1 MAADVINLRWWLLYK
16 VEQKIIIMAK
26 KYDYEKMLSDFN
38 SEFEY
43 VAIDMNIVK
52 RFVRKFKC
60 TNIYLL
66 YDWCVSQNIHH
77 GVQE

>member
-1 MAADVINLRWWLLYK
+1 
-16 VEQKIIIMAK
+16 MAK
-26 KYDYEKMLSDFN
+26 NYDYEKMLSDFN
-38 SEFEY
+38 IEFGY
-43 VAIDMNIVK
+43 VTIDMNIVK

-66 YDWCVSQNIHH
+66 YDWCMSQNIHH